1 MGCCLPKP
9 VYRTR
14 HQVIYIQEYMPPL
27 LPLPSAPLPSAPLP
41 SAPLPSAPP
50 PIRIPS
56 APVPS
61 APYEPYYSSSYN
73 ISV

>member
-9 VYRTR
+9 LYRAPN
-14 HQVIYIQEYMPPL
+14 QVIYIQEYMPPL
-27 LPLPSAPLPSAPLP
+27 LPLPSAPLP

>member
-41 SAPLPSAPP
+41 SAPP